1 MTQHIARQALPN
13 EVMLSAYFDKNEI
26 AKITL
31 DKRVFSKNK
40 KIVSVSPYNA
50 LITEKGDIVIFSKS
64 FDNNDVLLELSD
76 GVSLKDIWDNP
87 MKFSFIQDFVTD
99 FKTGNLKN
107 PINLTNYTEILNAH
121 RRKKEFFKLYS
132 LIKKVSEAE
141 YNKIVAKQEK
151 FINKVVANIIKS
163 R

>member
-50 LITEKGDIVIFSKS
+50 LITEKGDIVTFSKS

-107 PINLTNYTEILNAH
+107 PINLTNYTEILNTH

-151 FINKVVANIIKS
+151 FVNKVVANIIKS